1 MENFMADFAMLLL
14 CVISA
19 LLILVVLLQR
29 GRGGGLAGAFGGLGG
44 QSAFGTKAGD
54 VFTKITI
61 GLVTAWVL
69 LAGISGVLA
78 RKASS
83 KFVEDPATV
92 TVGDDEIS
100 AVDGD
105 SAGDATSADVDE
117 QTDAGGASSLGT
129 VDDGDEGAGSASATG
144 SGTDTNEGETDSSAA
159 DDAADASSEADDA
172 EAAAS
177 SDKPAAENGD
187 ADGKE

>member
-100 AVDGD
+100 AADDD
-105 SAGDATSADVDE
+105 SADGTNAGVDDE
-117 QTDAGGASSLGT
+117 TGIGGASSLGT
-129 VDDGDEGAGSASATG
+129 VGDGDEGAGSPSASG
-144 SGTDTNEGETDSSAA
+144 SGTEEKEDDTDSPGA
-159 DDAADASSEADDA
+159 DDPADASSESAET

-177 SDKPAAENGD
+177 SDKPAAEDGD
-187 ADGKE
+187 AGGKE